1 VSTILPGG
9 EPFFFL
15 GNSGSGC
22 LLLHGM
28 TSTPQE
34 MRGLG
39 EYLAARGHTVLGL
52 RLPAHAT
59 RPQAMVH
66 SSWEDWLAAAEDGYH
81 LLENNVR
88 QIIVLGLSLGGAIG
102 LLLASTRPIAGVV
115 AMSTPYEVP
124 PQPRLRFLR
133 ALLQPLA
140 LLGRVFP
147 FLPKPPP
154 MDYRDREAARNHL
167 TYPVLPVRAITET
180 ARLLTVMR
188 ARLAEVRVPVLLM
201 HSIKDGGVSPDN
213 ARSIFEQ
220 LGTADKQLVWLE
232 NSGHVVTVEPAHRQ
246 VYESAAEFVERWRH
260 PAREGRAEPGQGE
273 VSFPPRRASLGR

>member
-1 VSTILPGG
+1 MRTILPGG

-22 LLLHGM
+22 LLLHGL
-28 TSTPQE
+28 TSAPQE

-59 RPQAMVH
+59 RPRAMLH
-66 SSWEDWLAAAEDGYH
+66 TSWEDWLAAAEDGYH

-88 QIIVLGLSLGGAIG
+88 HVIVLGLSLGGAIG
-102 LLLASTRPIAGVV
+102 LLLASSRPVVGVV

-124 PQPRLRFLR
+124 PQPRLRFLK
-133 ALLQPLA
+133 ALLRPLA
-140 LLGRVFP
+140 LLGRMIP
-147 FLPKPPP
+147 YLPKPPP
-154 MDYRDREAARNHL
+154 MDYRNHEAAQNHL

-180 ARLLTVMR
+180 AQLLTVMR

-201 HSIKDGGVSPDN
+201 HSIHDGGVSPAN
-213 ARSIFEQ
+213 ARSIYEQ
-220 LGTADKQLVWLE
+220 LGSAQKQLLWLE
-232 NSGHVVTVEPAHRQ
+232 NSGHVLTVEPAHRQ
-246 VYESAAEFVERWRH
+246 GYESAAGFVERWSQ
-260 PAREGRAEPGQGE
+260 PARDGLGEPDEGAATRPR
-273 VSFPPRRASLGR
+273 RRASLGR

>member
-1 VSTILPGG
+1 MTTILRGG
-9 EPFFFL
+9 EPFLFL
-15 GNSGSGC
+15 GDSGSGC
-22 LLLHGM
+22 LLLHGL
-28 TSTPQE
+28 TSAPQE

-59 RPQAMVH
+59 RPRAMVH
-66 SSWEDWLAAAEDGYH
+66 VSWEDWLAAAEDGYH

-88 QIIVLGLSLGGAIG
+88 RIIVLGLSLGGAIA
-102 LLLASTRPIAGVV
+102 LLLASSRPVAGVV

-124 PQPRLRFLR
+124 PQPRLRFLK
-133 ALLQPLA
+133 ALLRPLA
-140 LLGRVFP
+140 LVGRVIP

-167 TYPVLPVRAITET
+167 TYPVMPVRAITET

-188 ARLAEVRVPVLLM
+188 ARLGEVRVPVLLM
-201 HSIKDGGVSPDN
+201 HSIHDGGVSPEN

-220 LGTADKQLVWLE
+220 LGSAQKQLLWLE
-232 NSGHVVTVEPAHRQ
+232 NSGHVLTVEPAHRQ
-246 VYESAAEFVERWRH
+246 VYESAAEFVERSGR
-260 PAREGRAEPGQGE
+260 PAWLGLEEPGEGAA
-273 VSFPPRRASLGR
+273 SLPRRRASLGR

>member
-1 VSTILPGG
+1 VRTILPGG

-15 GNSGSGC
+15 GSSGRGC

-59 RPQAMVH
+59 RPRAMVH
-66 SSWEDWLAAAEDGYH
+66 SNWEDWLAAAEDGYH

-88 QIIVLGLSLGGAIG
+88 QIIVLGLSLGGAIA
-102 LLLASTRPIAGVV
+102 LLLASSRPVAGVV
-115 AMSTPYEVP
+115 AMSTPFEVP
-124 PQPRLRFLR
+124 PQPRLRFLK

-140 LLGRVFP
+140 LLGRVLP
-147 FLPKPPP
+147 FLPKLPPW
-154 MDYRDREAARNHL
+154 DYRDRAAARNHL

-188 ARLAEVRVPVLLM
+188 ARLGEVRVPVLLM
-201 HSIKDGGVSPDN
+201 HSVDDGGVSPNN
-213 ARSIFEQ
+213 ARSIFER
-220 LGTADKQLVWLE
+220 LGSAQKQLLWLE
-232 NSGHVVTVEPAHRQ
+232 NSGHVLTVEPAHQQ
-246 VYESAAEFVERWRH
+246 VYESAAEFVERSGL
-260 PAREGRAEPGQGE
+260 PAGEGFEAPRAGE
-273 VSFPPRRASLGR
+273 ASLPRRRASPGQ